1 MALFLGD
8 IKCEIREIRLNNK
21 PDHMIEVSPK
31 GTVPVL
37 ILKNKVIDESMD
49 IINWVMEQKNIF
61 EDNLDEKDM
70 HHTDVLINLFD
81 TKFKYHLDRYKYS
94 SRYEDVD
101 LDFHRNECLSILL
114 KLESILDKD
123 GWIFSQHINKLD
135 IAILPFI
142 RQFKIADP
150 EWFEN
155 QIDILKVNKLLNKFL
170 NSDLFGNIMYKYEV
184 WTTDSKAVFF
194 PMS

>member
-1 MALFLGD
+1 LID
-8 IKCEIREIRLNNK
+8 
-21 PDHMIEVSPK
+21 VSPK

-37 ILKNKVIDESMD
+37 ILKNKVIDESID
-49 IINWVMEQKNIF
+49 IINWAMEQKNIF
-61 EDNLDEKDM
+61 KDNLDEKDM
-70 HHTDVLINLFD
+70 HLTDALINLFD

-94 SRYEDVD
+94 SRYKDVD

-114 KLESILDKD
+114 KLESILDRD
-123 GWIFSQHINKLD
+123 GWIFSQNINKLD

-142 RQFKIADP
+142 RQFKIANP

-170 NSDLFGNIMYKYEV
+170 YSDLFKNIMYKYEV

>member
-1 MALFLGD
+1 
-8 IKCEIREIRLNNK
+8 
-21 PDHMIEVSPK
+21 
-31 GTVPVL
+31 
-37 ILKNKVIDESMD
+37 
-49 IINWVMEQKNIF
+49 MEQKNIF
-61 EDNLDEKDM
+61 KDNLDEKDM
-70 HHTDVLINLFD
+70 HLTDALINLFD

-94 SRYEDVD
+94 SRYKDVD

-114 KLESILDKD
+114 KLESILDRD
-123 GWIFSQHINKLD
+123 GWIFSQNINKLD

-155 QIDILKVNKLLNKFL
+155 QIDFLKVNRLLNKFL
-170 NSDLFGNIMYKYEV
+170 NSDLFKNIMYKYDV
-184 WTTDSKAVFF
+184 WNTDSKAVFF

>member
-1 MALFLGD
+1 M
-8 IKCEIREIRLNNK
+8 IK
-21 PDHMIEVSPK
+21 VSPK

-37 ILKNKVIDESMD
+37 ILKNKVIDESID

-61 EDNLDEKDM
+61 EDKLDEKDM
-70 HHTDVLINLFD
+70 HLTDALINLFD

-101 LDFHRNECLSILL
+101 SDFHRNECLSILI

-123 GWIFSQHINKLD
+123 GWIFSHNINKLD

-170 NSDLFGNIMYKYEV
+170 NSDLFKNIMFKYEV
-184 WTTDSKAVFF
+184 WKTDSKAVFF

>member
-1 MALFLGD
+1 MAIFLGD

-37 ILKNKVIDESMD
+37 ILKNKVIDESID

-61 EDNLDEKDM
+61 EDNLDKKEM
-70 HHTDVLINLFD
+70 HLTDALINLFD

-94 SRYEDVD
+94 NRYEDVD
-101 LDFHRNECLSILL
+101 LDIHRNECLSILL

-123 GWIFSQHINKLD
+123 KWIFSQNINKLD

-155 QIDILKVNKLLNKFL
+155 QIDIMKVNKLLNKFL
-170 NSDLFGNIMYKYEV
+170 YSDLFNNIMYKYEV
-184 WTTDSKAVFF
+184 WKTDSKAVFF
-194 PMS
+194 PMN